1 MKKVLLILMCALML
15 VSVTACEDKV
25 KDKEDKKTEET
36 KMPQD
41 SDDKDDDKVDL
52 NLGGNLGS
60 YVDKSKEAKDDLN
73 CDYVKSAVAAG
84 ATVEEA
90 YEEMSRSDGKK
101 WILITFDDGMTISS
115 EEDFTALKVEL
126 NEILY
131 DLSAP
136 KVEGKVGYLVTWISD
151 TGKLNNFNAETV
163 DATTADSYMKA
174 SSHMV
179 ANDTDADNEE

>member
-25 KDKEDKKTEET
+25 KEKPEDDKKTEST
-36 KMPQD
+36 KDPGD
-41 SDDKDDDKVDL
+41 AGDKPSI
-52 NLGGNLGS
+52 NIGGNIAD
-60 YVDKSKEAKDDLN
+60 YVDKSKESNDATS

-84 ATVEEA
+84 ATVEEV
-90 YEEMSRSDGKK
+90 YKEMSSSDGKK

-115 EEDFTALKVEL
+115 EEDYTALKVEL
-126 NEILY
+126 NAILS

-179 ANDTDADNEE
+179 ANDTDADNKE